1 MDLPAGQD
9 IERRFDPKYNE
20 LLRNGEAIRWLALDT
35 QGRTVGRIAAFYN
48 PELAAAADGQPT
60 GWLRFLRIDRRP
72 AGSRPDGSTQPKNGL
87 AKKGME
93 AMDGPVN
100 FGDRD
105 QWWGLLTKGFEFTPL
120 YTNPYNFEYYIRL
133 FENYGFQN
141 YFNQHTYLRE
151 LAEGLFP
158 DNVYER
164 VKRLQEEPRYS
175 FEHMDKRKRSLQQY
189 AEDFRT
195 VYNKA
200 WAKFTGVK
208 PIEKAHAL
216 ALMNSLRPIIDQ
228 RLMYFAYYDG
238 EPIGFYLMIPDLNG
252 VIAPLKGRFGAW
264 DKLRFLWRLK
274 VSRKATRIFALIFG
288 VIPEFQG
295 KGIESG
301 MIYNFEQ
308 QVNTPH
314 LKRYKSLELAWIGDF
329 NPLMMRMVETLVCAK
344 KHKMHTTYRY
354 LFDREKP
361 FTRRAENDRQ
371 EGLSQNK
378 AKKAVE
384 LPLRLR
390 RRAAIRRYSARR
402 ILPPALREQPK
413 SYHTPA
419 ECRYRQWPCGKQQ

>member
-1 MDLPAGQD
+1 M
-9 IERRFDPKYNE
+9 FD
-20 LLRNGEAIRWLALDT
+20 
-35 QGRTVGRIAAFYN
+35 AAK
-48 PELAAAADGQPT
+48 E
-60 GWLRFLRIDRRP
+60 W
-72 AGSRPDGSTQPKNGL
+72 L

-208 PIEKAHAL
+208 PIERAHAL

-238 EPIGFYLMIPDLNG
+238 KPIGFYLMIPDLNG
-252 VIAPLKGRFGAW
+252 VIAPLKGHFGAW

-361 FTRRAENDRQ
+361 FTRAP
-371 EGLSQNK
+371 K
-378 AKKAVE
+378 MTVKKD
-384 LPLRLR
+384 
-390 RRAAIRRYSARR
+390 
-402 ILPPALREQPK
+402 
-413 SYHTPA
+413 
-419 ECRYRQWPCGKQQ
+419 

>member
-1 MDLPAGQD
+1 MANYTLEEVTSRRAAREFLDLPKRLYRDEPHWICPLDSD
-9 IERRFDPKYNE
+9 IENRFRPQTNE
-20 LLRNGEAIRWLALDT
+20 LLHDGEVIRWIALDER
-35 QGRTVGRIAAFYN
+35 GRAVGRIAAFYN
-48 PELAAAADGQPT
+48 RELVKASEYQPT
-60 GWLRFLRIDRRP
+60 GGCGFFESIDDQQV
-72 AGSRPDGSTQPKNGL
+72 ADLMFDAAKEWL

-208 PIEKAHAL
+208 PIERAHAL

-361 FTRRAENDRQ
+361 FTRAP
-371 EGLSQNK
+371 K
-378 AKKAVE
+378 MTVKKD
-384 LPLRLR
+384 
-390 RRAAIRRYSARR
+390 
-402 ILPPALREQPK
+402 
-413 SYHTPA
+413 
-419 ECRYRQWPCGKQQ
+419 

>member
-1 MDLPAGQD
+1 MEKYSLKEVTTRNDAREFLDFAKRLYRDEPNWICPLDQD

-60 GWLRFLRIDRRP
+60 GGCGFFESIDDQQV
-72 AGSRPDGSTQPKNGL
+72 ADLMFDAAKEWL

-344 KHKMHTTYRY
+344 KHKMHPTYRY

-361 FTRRAENDRQ
+361 FTRAP
-371 EGLSQNK
+371 K
-378 AKKAVE
+378 MTVKKD
-384 LPLRLR
+384 
-390 RRAAIRRYSARR
+390 
-402 ILPPALREQPK
+402 
-413 SYHTPA
+413 
-419 ECRYRQWPCGKQQ
+419 